1 MARDTTKA
9 WCTEALNVQ
18 TKVLQ
23 GLTELINVHISTG
36 VFVKLHKR
44 GLKDSL
50 LGQIMRRS
58 CEKRVSHLL
67 AEFLDTICK
76 SFRFLLM
83 GKRLLWT
90 AKSNRLG
97 YPSARLL
104 WR

>member
-9 WCTEALNVQ
+9 RCTEALNVQ

-23 GLTELINVHISTG
+23 CHTELVNVHISAG
-36 VFVKLHKR
+36 VLVKLHKC
-44 GLKDSL
+44 GFKDYATLK
-50 LGQIMRRS
+50 IMRRT
-58 CEKRVSHLL
+58 CEKCVSHLL
-67 AEFLDTICK
+67 AEFLDTISK
-76 SFRFLLM
+76 SFRFLLL

-90 AKSNRLG
+90 AKPNRLG